1 MPETGKTALS
11 DTEAEEAPFGVD
23 PTTANVARMWD
34 YYLGGKDNYAVD
46 RETAEKVLAR
56 YPELRSVARENRAFL
71 IRAVQ
76 FLAGDAGIRQFIDVG
91 SGLPTQRNVHQ
102 VAQEIAPDARIVY
115 VDYDRIVT
123 THARALLRGVPGL
136 VAVVEADLRN
146 PTSILEHPDTRDL
159 IDFNEPAAILLSAIL
174 HFVPDEGDP
183 YGLVA
188 QLMKP
193 LVAGSYLALTHAG
206 SREITPRAHEA
217 AGEYRSATA
226 QITLRQQ
233 SDVARFF
240 TGLELVEPG
249 VVPITE
255 WHNPTPPS
263 GGVAEDLEGAGYVGV
278 GRKP

>member
-1 MPETGKTALS
+1 MPDSGRTALS
-11 DTEAEEAPFGVD
+11 ESSGSDEAAVPRGVD

-34 YYLGGKDNYAVD
+34 YYLGGKDNYAID
-46 RETAEKVLAR
+46 RETADKALAR
-56 YPELRSVARENRAFL
+56 YPGLRSVARENRAFL

-76 FLAGDAGIRQFIDVG
+76 YLAGEAGICQFIDVG

-102 VAQEIAPDARIVY
+102 VAQEVAPDARVVY

-136 VAVVEADLRN
+136 TAVVEADLRE
-146 PTSILEHPDTRDL
+146 PESILEHPHTRDL
-159 IDFNEPAAILLSAIL
+159 IDFNQPVAILLSAIL

-188 QLMKP
+188 RLMKP
-193 LVAGSYLALTHAG
+193 LVAGSYLALTHG
-206 SREITPRAHEA
+206 SITPRAHEA

-226 QITLRQQ
+226 QVTLRTQ

-240 TGLELVEPG
+240 TGLDLVEPG

-263 GGVAEDLEGAGYVGV
+263 GDVADDLEGAGYVGV

>member
-1 MPETGKTALS
+1 MPEQSRTGLS
-11 DTEAEEAPFGVD
+11 ESEEVAVPRGVD

-71 IRAVQ
+71 IRAVAY
-76 FLAGDAGIRQFIDVG
+76 LAGEAGIRQFIDVG

-102 VAQEIAPDARIVY
+102 VAQEVARDARVVY
-115 VDYDRIVT
+115 VDYDRVVT
-123 THARALLRGVPGL
+123 THARALLRGVPGMT
-136 VAVVEADLRN
+136 AVVDADLRD
-146 PTSILEHPDTRDL
+146 PESILEHPDTRDL
-159 IDFNEPAAILLSAIL
+159 IDFNEPVAILLSAIL

-183 YGLVA
+183 YGLA
-188 QLMKP
+188 ARLMKP
-193 LVAGSYLALTHAG
+193 LVPGSYLALTHAG
-206 SREITPRAHEA
+206 SKEITPRAHEA

-226 QITLRQQ
+226 QITLRTQ

-263 GGVAEDLEGAGYVGV
+263 DDVAGDLEGAGYVGV